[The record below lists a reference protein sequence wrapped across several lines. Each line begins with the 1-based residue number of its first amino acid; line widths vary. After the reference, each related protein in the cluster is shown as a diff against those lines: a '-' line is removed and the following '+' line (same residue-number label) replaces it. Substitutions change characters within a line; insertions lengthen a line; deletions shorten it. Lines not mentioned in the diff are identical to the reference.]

1 MTIYEDMDRLRRE
14 VEEKAALLKAM
25 ESKHFDVNGIWKIS
39 TEGDCEGRSI
49 KQLGTYEGNLFDG
62 IRLYNRSSYYSLTC
76 ERVGYLSLL
85 TNKKPAKK
93 KVHFQVRD
101 ETMRKGDDQEIIKQ
115 LLPSVPDGCALSTSN
130 YYGCIALEWEE

>member
-25 ESKHFDVNGIWKIS
+25 ESEHYDVNGIWKFS
-39 TEGDCEGRSI
+39 TEGDCEGRST

-76 ERVGYLSLL
+76 ERVGYLSP
-85 TNKKPAKK
+85 TNKSPAKK
-93 KVHFQVRD
+93 KAHFQVRD
-101 ETMRKGDDQEIIKQ
+101 SAIRKDNNQEIIKH
-115 LLPSVPDGCALSTSN
+115 LLPSVPDGCALSKSN